1 MTETLPFDFPGY
13 RVQGLIGRGGM
24 GRVYRAEQIA
34 TRRPVAIKIL
44 TAGSVDPARLTDFR
58 REASTLAQLEH
69 PHIVPLYDYGE
80 RDGIPFLVVRFFGGG
95 TVADRLTQGPID
107 LATALGWIRDV
118 ADALDSAHRRG
129 ITHRDVKPSNLLLD
143 DSRSHLSGGFWDCR
157 RGH

>member
-1 MTETLPFDFPGY
+1 
-13 RVQGLIGRGGM
+13 M

-44 TAGSVDPARLTDFR
+44 AAGSVDPALFR

-80 RDGIPFLVVRFFGGG
+80 RDGIPTLLSATGGG
-95 TVADRLTQGPID
+95 TVADRLAAGPID
-107 LATALGWIRDV
+107 VATALAWIDDV
-118 ADALDSAHRRG
+118 AAALDTAHRRG

-143 DSRSHLSGGFWDCR
+143 EA
-157 RGH
+157 GHIYLGDFGIAAAAIDLASAPHRERCLCLT